1 MTEQT
6 IQKYLQ
12 QVGFD
17 SRRNIRQ
24 WIHAGSFK
32 VNGKVVADPN
42 FPVDGTKDSIFFN
55 NKKLD
60 LRRQKKSY
68 YIFHKPVGVVS
79 TLSDPQGRPTI
90 KEFITKIPERVYPV
104 GRLDFHS
111 EGLILLT
118 NDGELMN
125 FVITPANK
133 IPKIYVIKVK
143 GMLSPQTQNKLET
156 KGMFIDG
163 IRARPLKV
171 EYIKKTAQGNSW
183 WRIKLTEGKK
193 HIVRKIF
200 KYAGH
205 PVEKLKRM
213 TIGTIQLKKLPAGH
227 WKELSEAEV
236 ITFKR
241 KCGFQDK
248 A

>member
-17 SRRNIRQ
+17 SRRNIRK

-32 VNGKVVADPN
+32 VNGKVVTDPN
-42 FPVDGTKDSIFFN
+42 SPVDGANDTIFFN

-60 LRRQKKSY
+60 LKRQKKSY

-104 GRLDFHS
+104 GRLDYHS
-111 EGLILLT
+111 EGLLLLT

-125 FVITPANK
+125 YIITPANK
-133 IPKIYVIKVK
+133 IPKVYVIKVK
-143 GMLSPQTQNKLET
+143 GMLSPQTQSKLET

-163 IRARPLKV
+163 LRARPLKV

-183 WRIKLTEGKK
+183 WRIVLTEGKK
-193 HIVRKIF
+193 HIIRKIF
-200 KYAGH
+200 KYSGH
-205 PVEKLKRM
+205 PVEKLRR
-213 TIGTIQLKKLPAGH
+213 TAIGTIQLKKLPLGH
-227 WKELSEAEV
+227 WRELSEAEI
-236 ITFKR
+236 ITFK
-241 KCGFQDK
+241 KKFGVYDK